1 MTNIA
6 TFEIEVNDVPESGSV
21 VLVSFG
27 VAGLLGLCGI
37 SKRGNSK
44 GSPLN

>member
-6 TFEIEVNDVPESGSV
+6 TFEIQVNDVPEPGSV
-21 VLVSFG
+21 ALVSFG
-27 VAGLLGLCGI
+27 VAGLLGLFGI
-37 SKRGNSK
+37 SKRRNSK